1 MEQSALDYLGLD
13 PETTTELVGRLKAT
27 CRRFG
32 GDFVLL
38 WHNDQLLGRR
48 GRAFYEAVLDCG

>member
-1 MEQSALDYLGLD
+1 MEKSALAYQGL
-13 PETTTELVGRLKAT
+13 PEDEAVEALAGLKET

-38 WHNDQLLGRR
+38 WHNDWVVGRR
-48 GRAFYEAVLDCG
+48 ARRLYERVLAA